1 MMMMIN
7 TLLRRAAT
15 AALMTLAAGC
25 VQQGLTD
32 VMQRPAERALL
43 NGLRAY
49 DEGQY
54 AEAERALQTAMTTGL
69 VSAKDRA
76 NALKHLAFIYCT
88 SQRAPACEAAFR
100 EARAAD
106 PEFTFEPRRN
116 RSPAMGPG
124 VQEGGLGA
132 LNVNPR
138 ARCTAPTPRGG
149 RPLAWER
156 PGAQGPSRRGQR

>member
-106 PEFTFEPRRN
+106 PEFTLSRAETGHPQW
-116 RSPAMGPG
+116 GP
-124 VQEGGLGA
+124 VYKKVA
-132 LNVNPR
+132 S
-138 ARCTAPTPRGG
+138 AR
-149 RPLAWER
+149 
-156 PGAQGPSRRGQR
+156 